1 VSTGTGRRS
10 LDGRVAIVTG
20 AAGGIGAAYA
30 RHLGELGATV
40 VIADRDGPGAKAQ
53 AELLTDQGLRC
64 WGAEVDI
71 SDAAA
76 TSALAQQVVERDG
89 AIDVLVNNAAI
100 YRGVEMLP
108 AEDIDLVAWHRIFD
122 VNVNGTFHMCR
133 AVIPH
138 MRRQGFGKIVNQ
150 SSVGAH
156 LAPPNGLPYCTTKAA
171 VITMTKVLAKELGED
186 NINVNAIAPGVIN
199 TQATMD
205 TIPEMMQE
213 MLVLN
218 AAIKRVGTPD
228 DLLGVLELLC
238 TSAGDYITGQ
248 TIIVDGGVF
257 MLG

>member
-1 VSTGTGRRS
+1 
-10 LDGRVAIVTG
+10 
-20 AAGGIGAAYA
+20 
-30 RHLGELGATV
+30 
-40 VIADRDGPGAKAQ
+40 
-53 AELLTDQGLRC
+53 
-64 WGAEVDI
+64 
-71 SDAAA
+71 
-76 TSALAQQVVERDG
+76 
-89 AIDVLVNNAAI
+89 
-100 YRGVEMLP
+100 MLP
-108 AEDIDLVAWHRIFD
+108 AEDVDLAAWHRIFD

-138 MRRQGFGKIVNQ
+138 MRRQGSGKIVNQ
-150 SSVGAH
+150 SSVGAQ

-186 NINVNAIAPGVIN
+186 GINVNAIAPGVIN
-199 TQATMD
+199 TQATRD

-218 AAIKRVGTPD
+218 AAIKRVGTPE

-238 TSAGDYITGQ
+238 TAAGDYITGQ